1 MKTVLILT
9 ALMVGF
15 LLSACTTSP
24 AVQYYILEP
33 ISAPSPAAAENNS
46 RRTIGIGPLT
56 VPTLLESK
64 KIVTRLTDNTVQI
77 AQFHQWASPL
87 QDNLLQT
94 LTRNL
99 SILQPDAVVRA
110 YPWSGYGSVDLQIVI
125 DIVRFDASPGKSV
138 NLEADWTIKNEKTNT
153 VLKTGHSV
161 INQPCTSSSYPD
173 TVHALSLILGK
184 FSEELSVVLDG
195 IGHI

>member
-1 MKTVLILT
+1 MKTVVILT
-9 ALMVGF
+9 ALIIGF
-15 LLSACTTSP
+15 ILSACTTSP

-33 ISAPSPAAAENNS
+33 LSTPAPATVENHG

-56 VPTLLESK
+56 VPALLESK
-64 KIVTRLTDNTVQI
+64 KIVTRLTDNTVQL
-77 AQFHQWASPL
+77 AQFHQWASSL

-110 YPWSGYGSVDLQIVI
+110 YPWSVYGSVDLQVII
-125 DIVRFDASPGKSV
+125 DIVRFDGSPGKSV
-138 NLEADWTIKNEKTNT
+138 DLEVDWTIKNEKTNN

-161 INQPCTSSSYPD
+161 INQPCTSTSYPD
-173 TVHALSLILGK
+173 TVHALSRVLGK
-184 FSEELSVVLDG
+184 LSEELSVVLNN
-195 IGHI
+195 IVPS